1 MELQIEDEV
10 LLTQLCLDDK
20 NIVIYD
26 ISSAIYLGERQQN
39 RIFNIFKCFYDTE
52 SNNFFVELSNKSSVE
67 HLTKSTF
74 IKILDIAE

>member
-26 ISSAIYLGERQQN
+26 ISSAIYLGERQ
-39 RIFNIFKCFYDTE
+39 
-52 SNNFFVELSNKSSVE
+52 
-67 HLTKSTF
+67 
-74 IKILDIAE
+74 